1 MAEKQESYEIIPM
14 QQSAMPIMTVQ
25 EAVRRRDQM
34 VQFVQE
40 IMEEGRDFGVIPGT
54 GDKPT
59 LFKPGAEKLTT
70 FFGLTKRF
78 EVIEKTEDWTGKDH
92 NGEPFFYYWYRCQ
105 LWRGNLLIAEG
116 DGSCNS
122 MEKKYRYRQA
132 SRRCPECQQSTI
144 IKGKE
149 EFGGGWI
156 CWAKKGGCGAKFVDG
171 DPAIKSQQVGQA
183 INPDIADQV
192 NTILK
197 MAAKRALVAATLLAV
212 NASEFFTQDLEDMA
226 ETIVEEKSKKVTKP
240 KRKSGRRN
248 GNRDRW
254 QAFLEEHDLAEKE
267 ALAALATESVIAWM
281 KANPGKS
288 EQDAYDKILAIT
300 GKA

>member
-1 MAEKQESYEIIPM
+1 
-14 QQSAMPIMTVQ
+14 MPVMTVQ

-92 NGEPFFYYWYRCQ
+92 SGEPFFYYWYRCQ
-105 LWRGNLLIAEG
+105 LWHGDLLIAEG

-132 SRRCPECQQSTI
+132 SRRCTACGQATI
-144 IKGKE
+144 IKGKDE
-149 EFGGGWI
+149 YGGGWI
-156 CWAKKGGCGAKFVDG
+156 CWAKKGGCGAKFEDG
-171 DPAIKSQQVGQA
+171 DAAIESQQVGQTV
-183 INPDIADQV
+183 NPDIADQV

-197 MAAKRALVAATLLAV
+197 MAAKRALIAATLLAV
-212 NASEFFTQDLEDMA
+212 NASEFFTQDLEDIA
-226 ETIVEEKSKKVTKP
+226 EALVVEKLKETAKP
-240 KRKSGRRN
+240 KRKAGRQN
-248 GNRDRW
+248 GNRNRW
-254 QAFLEEHDLAEKE
+254 QTFLEENDLTER
-267 ALAALATESVIAWM
+267 AALSALGTESVTDWM

-288 EQDAYDKILAIT
+288 EQDAYDEVLAVI